1 MDAHLDPFAPIE
13 AAETVQASERSHP
26 ASTEP
31 VVVTPVPDNAEKPHL
46 AAERLMGIKCDDH
59 WRYHDANRRLLFV
72 VLRWDTPNLNEKKEI
87 HTLSW
92 VRYPDG
98 REDWAVKDPP
108 APRPLFQLN
117 ELKNLGDRLVVI
129 VEGEKC
135 ARWAKPAFRD
145 AIVTTS
151 PGGPEAACEADWTPL
166 AQAKEVLIWPDAD
179 KPGNDYANDVALIL
193 HRLGVRNI
201 RIIDADALVARRPA
215 PGVFESAGWDV
226 ADGIEE
232 GWDALELRKAAEACA
247 RFWVPPAPETKWP
260 ASFKMTA
267 RGLVR
272 IIDDQDDECEPELIA
287 EPFEVVGEGRD
298 RRGAGRGVFLAWRD
312 ADGRDQRGF
321 VRHAHLIGAGVEWL
335 KNLTDRGFPG
345 PIENKKIRW
354 LKQALYGVRP
364 IHRITMVT
372 RTGWVGPAFVMPHK
386 TIGESGGESLIFD
399 GRTDL
404 ARYGE
409 HGTIDDWR
417 EKVARPTAG
426 NSRLVFCLS
435 LSLAGPIVDLLEEAS
450 FGFNLTGPSSVG
462 KTTAVIV
469 AGSSWGGG
477 GPLGFAHS
485 CRVTDNGAEDIAA
498 AHSGTLL
505 PLDDLAQLSP
515 NVALSLSYM
524 LGNGIGKVRAAR
536 KGGAKLSAEWRIVFL
551 TTGEIGIAGKIEEA
565 GRGRKVKA
573 GSLVRLLDLPADAQK
588 GYGLFDDCHGEQASE
603 FAQHLKSNALA
614 HYGCA
619 GPEFVAQLAQLLRT
633 EPDFKRVLRDRI
645 DSVQQQLLPEVGTVD
660 GQVQRAARHF
670 AIVAVTG
677 EYARKLLGLTWAED
691 EPISAVR
698 ACFAAWMSQRGGA
711 VSHELIMAKTALRDA
726 IEMHGESRFV
736 RLHGLSDDALE
747 DTQSQLIRDRL
758 GFRYD
763 LKGEPVWGFL
773 PSGLREVLGG
783 LGGFHTLVAKLVEQ
797 GVILRRPPPHR
808 ITFDKKINGEKL
820 RLYVVPHSA
829 LLEDE

>member
-1 MDAHLDPFAPIE
+1 MDEHLDPFAPIE
-13 AAETVQASERSHP
+13 AAETVEAPEQLHSH
-26 ASTEP
+26 STEP
-31 VVVTPVPDNAEKPHL
+31 VVVTPVPDNAEKPYL
-46 AAERLMGIKCDDH
+46 AAERLTGDKCDDH
-59 WRYHDANRRLLFV
+59 WRYHDANCRTLFV
-72 VLRWDTPNLNEKKEI
+72 VLRWDKPNSKVKKEI
-87 HTLSW
+87 RTLSW

-98 REDWAVKDPP
+98 REGWAFKAPP
-108 APRPLFQLN
+108 APRPLYHLDG
-117 ELKNLGDRLVVI
+117 LKKLGDRLVVI
-129 VEGEKC
+129 VEGERC
-135 ARWAKPAFRD
+135 ARWARPIFLD

-151 PGGPEAACEADWTPL
+151 PGGPKAAYEAAWTPL

-232 GWDALELRKAAEACA
+232 GWDAFELRKAAEACA
-247 RFWVPPAPETKWP
+247 RLWVPPAPETKWP

-272 IIDDQDDECEPELIA
+272 IIDDQDDECEPEPIA
-287 EPFEVVGEGRD
+287 GPFEVVGEGRD
-298 RRGAGRGVFLAWRD
+298 RRGANRGVLLAWRD

-321 VRHAHLIGAGVEWL
+321 VRPAHLIGAGVEWL
-335 KNLTDRGFPG
+335 KNLTNRGFPG

-372 RTGWVGPAFVMPHK
+372 GTGWGGPAFGMPQK

-435 LSLAGPIVDLLEEAS
+435 LSLAGPIVDPLEEAS

-505 PLDDLAQLSP
+505 PWDDLAQLSP

-614 HYGCA
+614 PYGGA
-619 GPEFVAQLAQLLRT
+619 GPKLVAQLAQLLRT

-660 GQVQRAARHF
+660 GQVQRTARHF

>member
-1 MDAHLDPFAPIE
+1 MDDHLDPCAPIE
-13 AAETVQASERSHP
+13 AAETVEALEQLHC

-31 VVVTPVPDNAEKPHL
+31 VVVTPVPDNAQRPHL
-46 AAERLMGIKCDDH
+46 AAARLMGIMCDDH
-59 WRYHDANRRLLFV
+59 WRYHDANHRMLFIV
-72 VLRWDTPNLNEKKEI
+72 CRWDTPNITEKKEF

-108 APRPLFQLN
+108 APRPLFRLN

-135 ARWAKPAFRD
+135 VMRARVVFED
-145 AIVTTS
+145 ANLTTS
-151 PGGPEAACEADWTPL
+151 PGGPEAACKADWTPL
-166 AQAKEVLIWPDAD
+166 AQAKQVLIWPDAD
-179 KPGNDYANDVALIL
+179 KPGNDYAKEVALIL
-193 HRLGVRNI
+193 HQLGVSNI
-201 RIIDADALVARRPA
+201 RVIDADALVARRPS

-226 ADGIEE
+226 ADGLEE
-232 GWDALELRKAAEACA
+232 GWDAGELRKAAEACA
-247 RFWVPPAPETKWP
+247 RFWVPPALETKWP
-260 ASFKMTA
+260 APFKMTA

-272 IIDDQDDECEPELIA
+272 VIEDQDDESEPEPITG
-287 EPFEVVGEGRD
+287 PFEVVGEGRD
-298 RRGAGRGVFLAWRD
+298 RRGANRGVFLAWRD

-321 VRHAHLIGAGVEWL
+321 VRHADLVGGGVEWL
-335 KNLTDRGFPG
+335 KNLADRGFRG
-345 PIENKKIRW
+345 PIDRKAISL
-354 LKQALYGVRP
+354 LKQALHGVQP
-364 IHRITMVT
+364 IHRITMVKQ
-372 RTGWVGPAFVMPHK
+372 TGWVGPVFVMPHK
-386 TIGESGGESLIFD
+386 TIGESSGESLMFD

-409 HGTIDDWR
+409 RGTLDDWR

-435 LSLAGPIVDLLEEAS
+435 LSLSGPIVDLLEEAS

-462 KTTAVIV
+462 KTTALNV

-536 KGGAKLSAEWRIVFL
+536 RGGAKLSAEWRIVFL

-603 FAQHLKSNALA
+603 FAQRLKSNALA

-619 GPEFVAQLAQLLRT
+619 GPEFVAQLTQLLRT
-633 EPDFKRVLRDRI
+633 ESDFKRVLRDRI
-645 DSVQQQLLPEVGTVD
+645 DCVQQQLLPEFGTVD
-660 GQVQRAARHF
+660 GQVQRAAPR
-670 AIVAVTG
+670 
-677 EYARKLLGLTWAED
+677 W
-691 EPISAVR
+691 P
-698 ACFAAWMSQRGGA
+698 W
-711 VSHELIMAKTALRDA
+711 
-726 IEMHGESRFV
+726 
-736 RLHGLSDDALE
+736 
-747 DTQSQLIRDRL
+747 
-758 GFRYD
+758 
-763 LKGEPVWGFL
+763 
-773 PSGLREVLGG
+773 
-783 LGGFHTLVAKLVEQ
+783 
-797 GVILRRPPPHR
+797 
-808 ITFDKKINGEKL
+808 
-820 RLYVVPHSA
+820 
-829 LLEDE
+829 

>member
-1 MDAHLDPFAPIE
+1 
-13 AAETVQASERSHP
+13 
-26 ASTEP
+26 
-31 VVVTPVPDNAEKPHL
+31 VVTPVPDNAEKPHL

-386 TIGESGGESLIFD
+386 TIGESGGESLMFD

-409 HGTIDDWR
+409 RGTLDDWR
-417 EKVARPTAG
+417 EKVARPAAG

-462 KTTAVIV
+462 KTTALIV

-691 EPISAVR
+691 EPISAAR

-736 RLHGLSDDALE
+736 RLHGLSDDSPK
-747 DTQSQLIRDRL
+747 DTQSYLIRDRL

-763 LKGEPVWGFL
+763 LEGKPVWGFL

-808 ITFDKKINGEKL
+808 IIFDKKINGEKL